1 MPDASTGPQITI
13 VVRAVIEIALVGLL
27 RIGALLGGFPPDWVL
42 TEDAVQDWIDR
53 ALAVFAA
60 YSAWRAVTPA
70 AAPRDKT
77 GRELVPG
84 GYPPR

>member
-1 MPDASTGPQITI
+1 M
-13 VVRAVIEIALVGLL
+13 IALVAIL
-27 RIGALLGGFPPDWVL
+27 RIGALLGWFPPDWVL

-60 YSAWRAVTPA
+60 YSAWRAVTPV
-70 AAPRDKT
+70 AAPRYNA

-84 GYPPR
+84 DYQPK